1 MNVRMKAKANSQK
14 LEVLKKKVEVPQKL
28 VVIKNPRFS
37 FDRAEILTG
46 RSFRSYDLNE
56 PIKLGLFWFFDPL
69 IREKP
74 LSPKNPE
81 IWKFLRKHVLILLLT
96 NGISAFFA
104 PLGFFEKSKSPVA
117 TDFIA
122 RFARRKNRCPSG
134 LWFFE
139 KAYFKIKKVINE
151 SKVFRVGP
159 FFFSFFPSFPLF
171 SPILVSN

>member
-28 VVIKNPRFS
+28 VVIKNPQFS
-37 FDRAEILTG
+37 SDRAEILTG
-46 RSFRSYDLNE
+46 RSFCSYDLNE
-56 PIKLGLFWFFDPL
+56 PEKSGLFWFFDHF
-69 IREKP
+69 IREIALFP
-74 LSPKNPE
+74 ELPE

-151 SKVFRVGP
+151 LKVFRVGP
-159 FFFSFFPSFPLF
+159 FFSPFFSLF
-171 SPILVSN
+171 SPFFSFLLPS

>member
-37 FDRAEILTG
+37 SDRAEILTG

-74 LSPKNPE
+74 VSPKNPE

-96 NGISAFFA
+96 NGISPFFA
-104 PLGFFEKSKSPVA
+104 PLGFFEKSKSPGQQILSLASLAEKIVA
-117 TDFIA
+117 PPDFD
-122 RFARRKNRCPSG
+122 FS
-134 LWFFE
+134 
-139 KAYFKIKKVINE
+139 KK
-151 SKVFRVGP
+151 
-159 FFFSFFPSFPLF
+159 
-171 SPILVSN
+171 PILKLKKSLMK

>member
-1 MNVRMKAKANSQK
+1 MRFERAQK
-14 LEVLKKKVEVPQKL
+14 IGIFQ
-28 VVIKNPRFS
+28 I
-37 FDRAEILTG
+37 
-46 RSFRSYDLNE
+46 
-56 PIKLGLFWFFDPL
+56 FWPF
-69 IREKP
+69 IRERALFP
-74 LSPKNPE
+74 ELPE

-139 KAYFKIKKVINE
+139 KAYFKIKKTINE
-151 SKVFRVGP
+151 TKVFRVGP
-159 FFFSFFPSFPLF
+159 FFFSFFPPFFPPF
-171 SPILVSN
+171 SPFFSHLSIQLKIDRSINGWTHEDKESAC